1 MATMRGV
8 PFTLALGVAAP
19 LCWGVFAA
27 RPPSVVCLQL
37 SGAMPTIKGARWAD
51 SAKKRTPGPAF
62 AEPGVNSGNDLLSH
76 KLYKH
81 YHRSCGVSLPC
92 SEWERVGPPRKDHQ
106 TMGI

>member
-1 MATMRGV
+1 MG
-8 PFTLALGVAAP
+8 
-19 LCWGVFAA
+19 
-27 RPPSVVCLQL
+27 
-37 SGAMPTIKGARWAD
+37 
-51 SAKKRTPGPAF
+51 KKRTPGPAF

-106 TMGI
+106 TMGIYDL